1 MQLAAA
7 PAGVAST
14 PIPTSGQVAHVSD
27 LPVYTAPAAH
37 DFYVAP
43 AAHVLPIAGSGPG
56 YVAPSETSSG
66 IGVFASHS
74 A

>member
-1 MQLAAA
+1 MQAAA
-7 PAGVAST
+7 TVTAIPT
-14 PIPTSGQVAHVSD
+14 PIPRSGPAAHVSD

-37 DFYVAP
+37 AFYVAP
-43 AAHVLPIAGSGPG
+43 SAHALPIAGSGSG

-66 IGVFASHS
+66 IGVFAAHS